1 MKNLKLPII
10 KESHP
15 AARCLSMDDYVKFV
29 SLNLKYAIIDKKNIR
44 RQKKLAMVNVP
55 FSVE

>member
-1 MKNLKLPII
+1 MMKNLKLPII

-29 SLNLKYAIIDKKNIR
+29 SLNLKYIIDKKTIR
-44 RQKKLAMVNVP
+44 EQKRLAAVNVQ
-55 FSVE
+55 FLLR